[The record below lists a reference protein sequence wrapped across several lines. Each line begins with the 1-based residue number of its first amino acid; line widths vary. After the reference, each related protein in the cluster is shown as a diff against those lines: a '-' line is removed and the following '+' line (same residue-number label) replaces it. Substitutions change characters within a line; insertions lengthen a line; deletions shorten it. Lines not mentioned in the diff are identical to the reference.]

1 LGEDHHAE
9 MCLKI
14 RITSQLTVIK
24 YYYTISLICMQ
35 DSGMNSEHYIEAR
48 GLNKKFGY
56 KTALRNVDIFLNEG
70 DSLALFG
77 PNGAGKSTLI
87 QVLCSLM
94 QPTSGSVRIA
104 GYEARRDREALHQII
119 GLIGHQTFLYPHLTA
134 YENLKFYGTMYGV
147 ARLNDR
153 ITEVLDRVG
162 LSDYRN
168 DAVQNFSRGMQQRL
182 SIGRAI
188 IHDPMIMF
196 LDEPFTGLDQQSRD
210 DFIKLILQFRN
221 QGKTVV
227 MASHQLQL
235 GLELCD
241 RAAILK
247 SGRIVYLQDVAHIP
261 ENDFKQIYS
270 QQVGENA
277 LRSERLSK

>member
-1 LGEDHHAE
+1 
-9 MCLKI
+9 
-14 RITSQLTVIK
+14 
-24 YYYTISLICMQ
+24 
-35 DSGMNSEHYIEAR
+35 MNSEPYIEAR
-48 GLNKKFGY
+48 GLVKKFGT
-56 KTALRNVDIFLNEG
+56 KTALRNVDIFLTEG

-87 QVLCSLM
+87 QVLSTLQ

-134 YENLKFYGTMYGV
+134 YENLKFYGAMYGV
-147 ARLNDR
+147 VRLKNR
-153 ITEVLDRVG
+153 ISEVLDLIG

-182 SIGRAI
+182 SIGRAL
-188 IHDPMIMF
+188 IHDPMIIF
-196 LDEPFTGLDQQSRD
+196 LDEPFTGLDQQGRE
-210 DFIKLILQFRN
+210 DFINLILQFRD
-221 QGKTVV
+221 QGKTLI
-227 MASHQLQL
+227 MASHQLHL
-235 GLELCD
+235 GLDLCG

-247 SGRIVYLQDVAHIP
+247 SGKIVYLQDVAHISK
-261 ENDFKQIYS
+261 NDFKQIYS

-277 LRSERLSK
+277 QQLKVA